1 MTSLVSRRERTSIYE
16 VEKEDVCCACN
27 IGDINECCNKCGD
40 GVCVGETCSVVFP
53 HRGNTTFVI
62 CRSCC
67 DAIDKQLTV
76 LLDDD
81 KLRILKHKIAT
92 RTTRKHIR

>member
-1 MTSLVSRRERTSIYE
+1 MTSLVSRRERTSIYA
-16 VEKEDVCCACN
+16 VEKDDVCCACN
-27 IGDINECCNKCGD
+27 TGDINECCNKCGD
-40 GVCVGETCSVVFP
+40 GVCVDETCCVVFP
-53 HRGNTTFVI
+53 HHGNTIFVI

-81 KLRILKHKIAT
+81 KLRVLKHKIAT
-92 RTTRKHIR
+92 KTTRKHIR